1 MKPVDPIPQIRC
13 IHGTLQTPEVWDPLE
28 GEFTFEGKT
37 MLFQPENLWEED
49 PEGFWEWAKAFC
61 KRVAQS
67 GRGCRQVLMGYSLGG
82 RLALHACLEKPDLW
96 SAVIIIAADTG
107 FQDEARKERQLEI
120 DHLWGERFREE
131 DPGELMQQWDA
142 LPVFCGLP
150 NLAFREV
157 EHLDGTKIAGFF
169 DRFSKGRQD
178 DLLPKLRALQSPP
191 ILFLSGDKDIK
202 YGKFG
207 QSLADQCPAITH
219 KVIKDAGH
227 RVPWENREGF
237 VKEVQAFLDSAC

>member
-1 MKPVDPIPQIRC
+1 MKPINPIPQIWC

-28 GEFTFEGKT
+28 GEFTLDGKVL
-37 MLFQPENLWEED
+37 LFQPENLWEEE
-49 PEGFWEWAKAFC
+49 PAGFWGWSKEFC
-61 KRVAQS
+61 NRVVLN

-82 RLALHACLEKPDLW
+82 RLAFHAYLDNPELW
-96 SAVIIIAADTG
+96 SAVIIVSADTG
-107 FQDEARKERQLEI
+107 FQDESYKERQLEI
-120 DHLWGERFREE
+120 DRRWGERFREE
-131 DPGELMQQWDA
+131 NSGELMAEWDA

-157 EHLDGTKIAGFF
+157 ERLEGGKIADFF

-178 DLLPKLRALQSPP
+178 DLLPRLKGMESPP
-191 ILFLSGDKDIK
+191 ILFLSGDRDVK

-207 QSLADQCPAITH
+207 RILAEKCPAITH
-219 KVIKDAGH
+219 KVIKGAGH

-237 VKEVQAFLDSAC
+237 VEEVQAFLDRHL